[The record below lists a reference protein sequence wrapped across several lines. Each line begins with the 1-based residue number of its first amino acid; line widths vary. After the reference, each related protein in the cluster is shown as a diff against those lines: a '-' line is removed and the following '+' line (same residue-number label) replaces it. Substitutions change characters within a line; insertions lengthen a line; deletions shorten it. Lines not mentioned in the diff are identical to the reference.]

1 MTNLPLHRYLKFDT
15 EMREISVSW
24 RDVEALLEDYAE
36 EQLELKRNKRRSGA
50 SSRHNSGSPVASPAS
65 PPPIMT
71 STYSIGYG
79 WDAMMDRFA
88 CKEFQARKQV
98 ILNLNENFNRRNMH
112 MDMEGGGIDKRNS

>member
-98 ILNLNENFNRRNMH
+98 ILCLN
-112 MDMEGGGIDKRNS
+112 